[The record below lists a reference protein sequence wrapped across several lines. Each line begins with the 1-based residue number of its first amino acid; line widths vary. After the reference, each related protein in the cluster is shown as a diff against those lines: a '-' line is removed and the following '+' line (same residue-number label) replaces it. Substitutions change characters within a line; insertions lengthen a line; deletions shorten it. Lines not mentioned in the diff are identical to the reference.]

1 MNYPHA
7 VRDSITMPSHLTICP
22 LSDYGIYVATR
33 LGAHNNQI
41 KDDYGDDPAYKGS
54 YYLSRKRSFDIA
66 NTTQRLL
73 VKVVQDLGVERLRQQ
88 G

>member
-1 MNYPHA
+1 
-7 VRDSITMPSHLTICP
+7 MPSHRTICP

-41 KDDYGDDPAYKGS
+41 KDDYGDDPASKIS
-54 YYLSRKRSFDIA
+54 YYLGRKRSFDIA
-66 NTTQRLL
+66 SATQRLL
-73 VKVVQDLGVERLRQQ
+73 VKVVQDLGVERFRQQ